1 MATAKVRMTVNK
13 KAKQLQRKPMATAKG
28 QTTVNKKQKVTKN
41 KNNKGKPR
49 AIDYEQKAKNKITL
63 RIEIRTR
70 VARVTEL

>member
-1 MATAKVRMTVNK
+1 
-13 KAKQLQRKPMATAKG
+13 MATAKG

-41 KNNKGKPR
+41 KNNKGKPM

-70 VARVTEL
+70 VAKVTEL